1 LSRVP
6 TLHSYLALLAG
17 FGELCIMPPF
27 VGVRRQNKAPKN
39 SSKKLA
45 NKVANK
51 ITKKSAKKNAA
62 KEKWRSPAEVAKK
75 KTGKKAVGKKKA
87 KKSKR

>member
-1 LSRVP
+1 MSRVP

-17 FGELCIMPPF
+17 FGELCIMPF
-27 VGVRRQNKAPKN
+27 VGVRRQKKAPKN